1 MGWWQGL
8 NGVNVIGDGPA
19 DRLGLVLDEVVAAA
33 PDRPRFEDV
42 LAAFGQALNRNP
54 RAYVSDAERAPLRS
68 IGAVFEPSEAL
79 EVPVA
84 AATSPPD
91 WVDRLQSA
99 IEEAA
104 MDYRSSPLARKP
116 TVDELLETLAFVLRP
131 IAAAIVWPHTSALR
145 LLHAPSEATTLS
157 RGEPRGEIVTL
168 PPQASLGLVHDVL
181 SSMQWRRDPDRTDA
195 RTQTPG
201 ELSLASWSRS
211 EGDDDGEVDYHYD
224 EHAGARWLEVRG
236 EQAAKRAAEI
246 SAMLGGTY
254 KGTAEDMLVDLMTP
268 PRRGASS
275 GLGSTGLLRWRSLRA
290 ALARAGP
297 VNMALVV
304 PMIRAGLRDPDW
316 RVRMTAMLAVGRLRR
331 AVLAEEAMAAKV
343 PAAGTSGLSSED
355 HRVLLA
361 LRQAAHDRAKGL
373 TPSTGPGEG
382 MPEGIASM
390 RRVYQQR
397 LHALLGGA
405 AADEEDTAAVLV
417 RALMNAGHVRLQR
430 YPARWQRW
438 LDHDE
443 D

>member
-104 MDYRSSPLARKP
+104 MDYRSSPLERKP

-168 PPQASLGLVHDVL
+168 PPQASLCLVHDVL

-211 EGDDDGEVDYHYD
+211 EGDDGEVDYHYD

-236 EQAAKRAAEI
+236 EDAAKHAAKI
-246 SAMLGGTY
+246 AAMLGGTR
-254 KGTAEDMLVDLMTP
+254 KGTAEDMFVDLMTP
-268 PRRGASS
+268 PHRGA
-275 GLGSTGLLRWRSLRA
+275 GDRLGATGLLRWHSLRR
-290 ALARAGP
+290 ALASAGP
-297 VNMALVV
+297 VNMALIV
-304 PMIRAGLRDPDW
+304 PMIRAGLRDADW
-316 RVRMTAMLAVGRLRR
+316 RVRMTAMLAVGRLR
-331 AVLAEEAMAAKV
+331 LAALADQVMGARV
-343 PAAGTSGLSSED
+343 PPAGTSGLSSED
-355 HRVLLA
+355 HRILLA
-361 LRQAAHDRAKGL
+361 LRQAVHDRAKGL
-373 TPSTGPGEG
+373 PPSIGPGEG
-382 MPEGIASM
+382 MPEDIAAK
-390 RRVYQQR
+390 RLAYQQR
-397 LHALLGGA
+397 LHALLGGN
-405 AADEEDTAAVLV
+405 AADEEDTAALLV
-417 RALMNAGHVRLQR
+417 GALMNAGHVRSTR
-430 YPARWQRW
+430 YPARWRRW
-438 LDHDE
+438 LDHEE